1 MNYRDELVA
10 LIMNGTAAA
19 EIYSYFR
26 LEKHLS
32 RAAIM
37 ELLHDTG
44 VSIPLPPTEE
54 EISDQRRRE
63 LQELSLT

>member
-10 LIMNGTAAA
+10 LITNGTPAAD
-19 EIYSYFR
+19 IYAHLR
-26 LEKHLS
+26 LELHLS
-32 RAAIM
+32 RVAIM

-44 VSIPLPPTEE
+44 VTIPLPPTED
-54 EISDQRRRE
+54 EITDQRRRE